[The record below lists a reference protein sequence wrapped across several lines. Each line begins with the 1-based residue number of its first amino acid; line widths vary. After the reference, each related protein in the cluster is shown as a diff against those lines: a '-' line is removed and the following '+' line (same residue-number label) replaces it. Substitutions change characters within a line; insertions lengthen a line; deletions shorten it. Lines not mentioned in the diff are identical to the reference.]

1 MCKSTADAADESA
14 NLYLPNPK
22 IRLMNFFTAFSF
34 FCGFTTG
41 AYLRLPEPSVFCCFC
56 WEEPCF
62 FGATP
67 LPRPLLPGRTLFS
80 APGRWLP
87 LGCWLPFSS

>member
-1 MCKSTADAADESA
+1 MCKSTADAADELS
-14 NLYLPNPK
+14 NHYLPNPK

-56 WEEPCF
+56 WEVPCF
-62 FGATP
+62 FWATP

-80 APGRWLP
+80 VPGRWLP